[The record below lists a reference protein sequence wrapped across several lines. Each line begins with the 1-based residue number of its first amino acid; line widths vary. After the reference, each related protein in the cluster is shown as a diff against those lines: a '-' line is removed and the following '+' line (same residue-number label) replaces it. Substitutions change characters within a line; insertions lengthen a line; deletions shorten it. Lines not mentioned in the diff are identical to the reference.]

1 MLENKLGL
9 VNQITKLLAKERSL
23 PALYAI
29 IHFYPYGTESL
40 QIFDTRRGYEVFLLR
55 YLFIHYDNILRMSCF
70 REIDQTAASREC
82 IENAG

>member
-9 VNQITKLLAKERSL
+9 VIQITKLLAKERSL

-29 IHFYPYGTESL
+29 IHFYPFGTESL
-40 QIFDTRRGYEVFLLR
+40 QIFDTEGMKYF
-55 YLFIHYDNILRMSCF
+55 YLGLCLHYDNILRISCF

>member
-40 QIFDTRRGYEVFLLR
+40 QIFDTEGMKYFYLGICLYTTITFFVLAVLEKSIRLLLR
-55 YLFIHYDNILRMSCF
+55 
-70 REIDQTAASREC
+70 
-82 IENAG
+82 ENA